1 METLQLTAQTIEEL
15 KRRDFKSV
23 IIYGASNP
31 EELRDA
37 DAPHLMAS
45 KEAVTEERTTQTSFV
60 VDIDDTVL
68 LEISK
73 QQNLNIEVG

>member
-1 METLQLTAQTIEEL
+1 MQTLQLTAETIEEL
-15 KRRDFKSV
+15 KEKDFLSV

-60 VDIDDTVL
+60 VAIDDPVL
-68 LEISK
+68 LEIIK
-73 QQNLNIEVG
+73 NQDLFIEIA